1 MACPLRTDLNFP
13 MQTPSPALLDIRNL
27 EVSYG
32 AIKALRQ
39 VSLHVMPGELVCL
52 IGANGAGKST
62 LLKSIAGLL
71 PPTQG
76 EIHFAGQNLR
86 GCPAHSLVSQGLAL
100 VPEGRGIFGEMSVLE
115 NLQMGAY
122 HRQDKSGIQ
131 QDIEHA
137 YTLFPRLAERRQQ
150 AAGTLSGGEQQMV
163 AIARALMS
171 KPRLLLLDEPSM
183 GLAPL
188 LVQKILE
195 VIATINREGVSV
207 LLVEQN
213 ANAAL
218 SLASRGYVME
228 HGEVTLQD
236 TAQNLLRNPAVKEAY
251 LGC

>member
-1 MACPLRTDLNFP
+1 MN
-13 MQTPSPALLDIRNL
+13 TPSPALLDIHNL
-27 EVSYG
+27 AVRYG
-32 AIKALRQ
+32 AIQALRN
-39 VSLHVMPGELVCL
+39 VSLQVMPGELVCL

-71 PPTQG
+71 PSQG
-76 EIHFAGQNLR
+76 DIRFSGQCIR
-86 GCPAHSLVSQGLAL
+86 SKPACSLVSQGLAL
-100 VPEGRGIFGEMSVLE
+100 VPEGRGIFGGMSVLE

-122 HRQDKSGIQ
+122 HRHDTAGIR

-137 YTLFPRLAERRQQ
+137 YSLFPRLAERQTQQ
-150 AAGTLSGGEQQMV
+150 AGTLSGGEQQMV
-163 AIARALMS
+163 AIARALMGR
-171 KPRLLLLDEPSM
+171 PRLLLLDEPSM

-188 LVQKILE
+188 LVRKILE

-228 HGEVTLQD
+228 HGEITLQD
-236 TAQNLLRNPAVKEAY
+236 AASNLLHNPAVRDAY
-251 LGC
+251 LGG

>member
-1 MACPLRTDLNFP
+1 MKN
-13 MQTPSPALLDIRNL
+13 PSPALLDIHDL

-32 AIKALRQ
+32 AIKALRK
-39 VSLHVMPGELVCL
+39 VSLQVMPGELVCL

-71 PPTQG
+71 PSQG
-76 EIHFAGQNLR
+76 SIQFSGQCVRNQ
-86 GCPAHSLVSQGLAL
+86 PAHSLVSQGLAL

-122 HRQDKSGIQ
+122 HRHDKAGIKQ
-131 QDIEHA
+131 AIEHA
-137 YTLFPRLAERRQQ
+137 YSLFPRLAERRQQ
-150 AAGTLSGGEQQMV
+150 QAGTLSGGEQQMV

-188 LVQKILE
+188 LVKKILE
-195 VIATINREGVSV
+195 VIAAINREGVSV

-228 HGEVTLQD
+228 HGEITLQD
-236 TAQNLLRNPAVKEAY
+236 SAQNLLHNPAVKEAY
-251 LGC
+251 LGG